1 LRKAQN
7 AKEPMP
13 DFSKLTETLAEFF
26 TVEKAKKGSL
36 KLKKIC
42 SRLMKNV

>member
-36 KLKKIC
+36 RLKKIGPP
-42 SRLMKNV
+42 SMENV

>member
-26 TVEKAKKGSL
+26 TVEKVKKVNEVEKMIGPSL
-36 KLKKIC
+36 E
-42 SRLMKNV
+42 KNV